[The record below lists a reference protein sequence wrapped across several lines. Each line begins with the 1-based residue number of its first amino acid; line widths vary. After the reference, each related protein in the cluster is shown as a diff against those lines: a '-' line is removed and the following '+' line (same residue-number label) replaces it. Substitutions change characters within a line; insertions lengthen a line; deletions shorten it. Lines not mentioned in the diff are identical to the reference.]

1 MKINKVEAYRLSI
14 TCLKE
19 GLGGYIEEIVNEEAM
34 KLTSLLLQNDLMDLE
49 MSQEDLLPGKYE
61 EGNSVMQK
69 LVRSLVLAIR
79 GGNNELFSEPL
90 EDEVLAN
97 KRVSFLTIYS
107 ECINAMIDENG
118 TGEVQSLLSYS
129 ECCKEGNIIPLH
141 FTMSVSTKT
150 GCTTKWAISLVI
162 TLE

>member
-1 MKINKVEAYRLSI
+1 MKINKIEAYRLTI

-19 GLGGYIEEIVNEEAM
+19 GLGGYIEEITSEEAM
-34 KLTSLLLQNDLMDLE
+34 KLTSLLLQDDLTGIE

-69 LVRSLVLAIR
+69 LVKSLVLAIR
-79 GGNNELFSEPL
+79 GGNGELFSEPQ
-90 EDEVLAN
+90 DDVLAN
-97 KRVSFLTIYS
+97 QKVNFLTIYS
-107 ECINAMIDENG
+107 ECISSMIGEDG
-118 TGEVQSLLSYS
+118 TGEVQSLLSYPD
-129 ECCKEGNIIPLH
+129 CCKEGNIIPLH

-150 GCTTKWAISLVI
+150 GCTTKWSISLVI